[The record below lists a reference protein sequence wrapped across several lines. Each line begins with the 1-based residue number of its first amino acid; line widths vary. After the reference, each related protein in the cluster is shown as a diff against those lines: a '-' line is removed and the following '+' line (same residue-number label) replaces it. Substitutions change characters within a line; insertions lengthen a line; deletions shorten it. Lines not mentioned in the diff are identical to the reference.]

1 MNSEFDVRLGL
12 SYSLGIYLAV
22 NALPDCALVV
32 DGKDCVVQK
41 AIQIRGNH
49 DWSSTLLSSDG
60 AHRILTTHA
69 MHEEVWKGRD
79 DDVERVLRYT
89 VHREDV
95 TTVMLC
101 AMRMASV
108 TDPPYDLIVDKVVQ
122 DTGTDK
128 PMVLLPTRSMREDW
142 LSGYADTLSQL
153 AKELELVDSQVD
165 TERPRVAI
173 VGYLM
178 DRNEQDHHANI
189 RELRRLVEALG
200 AEVVSVWLCGEPVCH
215 LREAGRAQLV
225 VSLPYARKAA
235 KTIARRTGAKLVE
248 TGLPM
253 GLEGTSQWLRQIAGA
268 LERPDDAERVIEAE
282 LREVAPRLEGVV
294 PMLLVNQS
302 MAFAGDPYLMRAFI
316 AFAHE
321 LGVRVP
327 FRMIF
332 APEDESYRDL
342 LEDTLDDP
350 VAIVDPREGQSKDAF
365 DKIVAER
372 EVILLV
378 GNTYA
383 IADLKPKIAAY
394 ELGFPS
400 FHRHALTEQPHLG
413 YQGCLSLIA
422 RMTECSLMHR
432 LLHSE

>member
-1 MNSEFDVRLGL
+1 
-12 SYSLGIYLAV
+12 
-22 NALPDCALVV
+22 
-32 DGKDCVVQK
+32 
-41 AIQIRGNH
+41 
-49 DWSSTLLSSDG
+49 
-60 AHRILTTHA
+60 
-69 MHEEVWKGRD
+69 
-79 DDVERVLRYT
+79 
-89 VHREDV
+89 
-95 TTVMLC
+95 MLC

-108 TDPPYDLIVDKVVQ
+108 TDPPYDLIIDKVAQ
-122 DTGTDK
+122 DTGNDK

-142 LSGYADTLSQL
+142 LSGYADTLSCL
-153 AKELELVDSQVD
+153 AKELELVDTPVD
-165 TERPRVAI
+165 SERPRVAI

-200 AEVVSVWLCGEPVCH
+200 AELVSVWLCGEPVSH
-215 LREAGRAQLV
+215 LREAGRAQLI

-235 KTIARRTGAKLVE
+235 KTLARRTGAKLVE
-248 TGLPM
+248 TQLPM
-253 GLEGTSQWLRQIAGA
+253 GLEGTSHWLRQIAAA

-316 AFAHE
+316 ALAHE

-332 APEDESYRDL
+332 APEDESHHDL

-350 VAIVDPREGQSKDAF
+350 FVIVDPREGHSKDAF
-365 DKIVAER
+365 DRIVAER
-372 EVILLV
+372 DVLLLV

-400 FHRHALTEQPHLG
+400 FHRHALTEQPYLG

-432 LLHSE
+432 LLHSD